1 MIVCHCNLL
10 TSAQLD
16 AAVADWRAQNPGV
29 VATPGSIF
37 ASLDAVV
44 ACGGCM
50 PLVVE
55 VMEHHQKTSPFA
67 QGTEPPRLR
76 PPGVPKTASG

>member
-16 AAVADWRAQNPGV
+16 AALVAWRARHPGEV
-29 VATPGSIF
+29 TTPGALF
-37 ASLDAVV
+37 ESLDAVV

-55 VMEHHQKTSPFA
+55 LMERHRSTSPFD
-67 QGTEPPRLR
+67 GDNGPPRLL
-76 PPGVPKTASG
+76 P